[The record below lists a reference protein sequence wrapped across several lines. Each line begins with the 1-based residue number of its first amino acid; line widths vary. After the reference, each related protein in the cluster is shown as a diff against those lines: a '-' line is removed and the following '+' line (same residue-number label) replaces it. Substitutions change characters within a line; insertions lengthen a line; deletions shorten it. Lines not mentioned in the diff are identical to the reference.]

1 MMQHTLTQLRQLKLT
16 GMADALRMQD
26 EQPNHYDE
34 LSFEERIQLL
44 IDHEQLVREQR
55 KQQRLLKGAKL
66 KLNASAKAIDYT
78 YPRGLKQSQFASLL
92 SCDWIHKHQNVLFTG
107 PCGCGKTYL
116 ACALAEAACM
126 AGYSAKYFRLSRLL
140 LELTQAKADGTYRR
154 LLQQLAK
161 LDLLIL
167 DDWGLEPL
175 EAAHRNDLM
184 EIMDDRHGVSST
196 IIISQLPTEEW
207 YRAIGDNTLAD
218 AILDRLMHNAHRIKL
233 KGESMRKQLPEL
245 TEREQLA

>member
-34 LSFEERIQLL
+34 LSFSERIQLL
-44 IDHEQLVREQR
+44 IDHEQLIREQR

-92 SCDWIHKHQNVLFTG
+92 SCDWIHKHHNVLFTG

-116 ACALAEAACM
+116 ACALAEAVCM

-140 LELTQAKADGTYRR
+140 LELTQSKADGTYRR

-184 EIMDDRHGVSST
+184 EIMDDRHGTSST

-233 KGESMRKQLPEL
+233 KGESMRKQTPEL